1 LFYSGGDYLAKRGW
15 KGDPANI
22 GAGKLSQQYR
32 DQKITVKREFVSALA
47 NLAHMNVGQIG
58 AVAQSE
64 ELPALQV
71 LMGRIVLDAIEGD
84 SHARTILLDR
94 LFGKVADA
102 VDVSHSLEMD
112 SDLMGVPVEQLVAI
126 LELQQGG
133 IRSDVSQEHDERR
146 TNGLPREPDEEPQ
159 TGGILAGLRDPA
171 STPEGTGSGDTCGQ
185 LGANGQDN
193 HGGNGGYKVT
203 PMEVR
208 DALLEVGFIA
218 KKYQGNALK

>member
-1 LFYSGGDYLAKRGW
+1 MAKRGW

>member
-1 LFYSGGDYLAKRGW
+1 MAKKGW
-15 KGDPANI
+15 RGDPANI
-22 GAGKLSQQYR
+22 GKGRFSQEYR
-32 DQKITVKREFVSALA
+32 DQKITVKREFVTALA

-112 SDLMGVPVEQLVAI
+112 SDLMGVPVDQLVAI

-133 IRSDVSQEHDERR
+133 GRSDVSQEHDKRR
-146 TNGLPREPDEEPQ
+146 AYEVPGESAQESQ
-159 TGGILAGLRDPA
+159 AGGIPTRLRDPA
-171 STPEGTGSGDTCGQ
+171 TAPERPGSGGACGQ
-185 LGANGQDN
+185 FGVDGQDH
-193 HGGNGGYKVT
+193 HGGNGGYKI
-203 PMEVR
+203 PLMEIG
-208 DALLEVGFIA
+208 DSLLEVGFVA
-218 KKYQGNALK
+218 EKYKGDALK

>member
-1 LFYSGGDYLAKRGW
+1 LAKRGW

>member
-1 LFYSGGDYLAKRGW
+1 MGKRGW

-22 GAGKLSQQYR
+22 GGGKLSQQYR
-32 DQKITVKREFVSALA
+32 DQKITVKREFVTALA

-58 AVAQSE
+58 AVAQSD

-133 IRSDVSQEHDERR
+133 VRGDVSQEYDERR
-146 TNGLPREPDEEPQ
+146 TDGLPGESAEESQ
-159 TGGILAGLRDPA
+159 AGGIPARLRDPA
-171 STPEGTGSGDTCGQ
+171 SALEGTGSGDTCGQ
-185 LGANGQDN
+185 LGANGQDHN
-193 HGGNGGYKVT
+193 GGDRGYKVT

-208 DALLEVGFIA
+208 DSLLEVGYVA
-218 KKYQGNALK
+218 EKYKGDAFK

>member
-1 LFYSGGDYLAKRGW
+1 LAKKGW
-15 KGDPANI
+15 RGDPANI
-22 GAGKLSQQYR
+22 GKGRFSQEYR
-32 DQKITVKREFVSALA
+32 DQKITVKREFVTALA

-112 SDLMGVPVEQLVAI
+112 SDLMGVPVDQLVAI

-133 IRSDVSQEHDERR
+133 GRSDVSSEHDKRR
-146 TNGLPREPDEEPQ
+146 AYDLPGESAQEPQ
-159 TGGILAGLRDPA
+159 AGGIPARLCDPA
-171 STPEGTGSGDTCGQ
+171 TAPERPGSGSACGQ
-185 LGANGQDN
+185 FGVDGQDH
-193 HGGNGGYKVT
+193 HGRDGGYKVA

-208 DALLEVGFIA
+208 DSLLEVGFVA
-218 KKYQGNALK
+218 EKYKGDALK

>member
-1 LFYSGGDYLAKRGW
+1 MAKRGW
-15 KGDPANI
+15 RGDPANI
-22 GAGKLSQQYR
+22 GTGKFSQQYR
-32 DQKITVKREFVSALA
+32 DQKITVKREFVTALA
-47 NLAHMNVGQIG
+47 NLAHMNVSQIG
-58 AVAQSE
+58 AVAQSD

-112 SDLMGVPVEQLVAI
+112 SDLMGVPVDQLVAI

-133 IRSDVSQEHDERR
+133 GRSDVPQEHDERR
-146 TNGLPREPDEEPQ
+146 TNGLQGEPIEEPQ
-159 TGGILAGLRDPA
+159 AGGVLARLRDPA
-171 STPEGTGSGDTCGQ
+171 ATPEGTGRGDTCGQ
-185 LGANGQDN
+185 LGANGQDH

-203 PMEVR
+203 PMEVG
-208 DALLEVGFIA
+208 DSLLEAGFIA
-218 KKYQGNALK
+218 EKYKGDALK

>member
-1 LFYSGGDYLAKRGW
+1 MAKKGWRGDT
-15 KGDPANI
+15 ANI
-22 GAGKLSQQYR
+22 GKGRFSQEYK
-32 DQKITVKREFVSALA
+32 DQKITVKREFVTALA
-47 NLAHMNVGQIG
+47 NLSHMNVMQIG

-112 SDLMGVPVEQLVAI
+112 SDLMGVPVDQLVAI

-133 IRSDVSQEHDERR
+133 HRGDVPSQHDQRG
-146 TNGLPREPDEEPQ
+146 TYGLPGEPAEEPQ
-159 TGGILAGLRDPA
+159 AGGIPTGLCDPA
-171 STPEGTGSGDTCGQ
+171 AAPERSGSRDTCGQ
-185 LGANGQDN
+185 LGVNGQDH
-193 HGGNGGYKVT
+193 HGGNGGYKVA

-208 DALLEVGFIA
+208 DSLLEVGFVA
-218 KKYQGNALK
+218 EKYKGNPLK

>member
-1 LFYSGGDYLAKRGW
+1 MAKKGW
-15 KGDPANI
+15 RGDPANM
-22 GAGKLSQQYR
+22 GKGRFSQEYR
-32 DQKITVKREFVSALA
+32 DQKITVKREFVTALA
-47 NLAHMNVGQIG
+47 NLAHMNVGQIS

-112 SDLMGVPVEQLVAI
+112 SDLMGVPVDQLVAI

-133 IRSDVSQEHDERR
+133 GRSDVSSEHDKRR
-146 TNGLPREPDEEPQ
+146 AYDLPGESAEEPQ
-159 TGGILAGLRDPA
+159 AGGIPARLRDPA
-171 STPEGTGSGDTCGQ
+171 TAPERPGSRDTSGQ
-185 LGANGQDN
+185 LGSNGQDH
-193 HGGNGGYKVT
+193 HGRDGGYKVA

-208 DALLEVGFIA
+208 DSLLEVGFVA
-218 KKYQGNALK
+218 EKYKGDALK

>member
-1 LFYSGGDYLAKRGW
+1 MAKKGWRGDT
-15 KGDPANI
+15 ANI
-22 GAGKLSQQYR
+22 GKGRFSQEYR
-32 DQKITVKREFVSALA
+32 DQKITVKREFVAALA
-47 NLAHMNVGQIG
+47 NLAHMNVHQIG

-112 SDLMGVPVEQLVAI
+112 SDLMGVPVDQLVAI

-133 IRSDVSQEHDERR
+133 HRGDVPSQHDERR
-146 TNGLPREPDEEPQ
+146 TYGLPGESTEEPKA
-159 TGGILAGLRDPA
+159 GGIPTGLRDPA
-171 STPEGTGSGDTCGQ
+171 STPARSGRGDTCGQ
-185 LGANGQDN
+185 LGSDGENH
-193 HGGNGGYKVT
+193 HGGNGGYKIT

-208 DALLEVGFIA
+208 DSLLEAGYVA
-218 KKYQGNALK
+218 EKYKGNPSK